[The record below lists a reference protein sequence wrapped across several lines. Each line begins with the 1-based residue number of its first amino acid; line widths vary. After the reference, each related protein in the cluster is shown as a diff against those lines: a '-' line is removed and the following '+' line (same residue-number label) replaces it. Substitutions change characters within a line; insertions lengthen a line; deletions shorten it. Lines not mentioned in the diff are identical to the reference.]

1 MGGAMA
7 MRIPVA
13 LLALGLCAGT
23 GLAQQRPGE
32 NMAGAED
39 TVGYRQGVGRIRWS
53 FPEGLYAAF
62 AVPHW
67 TAGAR
72 IQCGSKE
79 APCEVQVFGRD
90 ISVSDAERRQ
100 QLEEALT
107 PMLENALEK
116 QPAFRTHGAEGA
128 ITYATLQFAR
138 PVEGYRYMT
147 LGYAHKGP
155 ALLKFQQ
162 LSVAA
167 PKLDLLLRLVQ
178 DAQAVDGLAMWALR
192 LGDYRATCESRFPA
206 YKEAN
211 DRAFA
216 ASPFAAVDV
225 VQAFQKLDPSQ
236 SEQAVRDG
244 LAQARK
250 GFAEEFDLDQPE
262 RKQAFCEGFPRWVAE
277 AARGL

>member
-1 MGGAMA
+1 MA
-7 MRIPVA
+7 MRFLTA
-13 LLALGLCAGT
+13 LLAFGLCAGT

-32 NMAGAED
+32 DMAGAEE

-53 FPEGLYAAF
+53 FPAGLVAAF
-62 AVPHW
+62 AVPHG

-72 IQCGSKE
+72 IQCGSQE

-100 QLEEALT
+100 QLEEALM
-107 PMLENALEK
+107 PMLENALDK
-116 QPAFRTHGAEGA
+116 QPSFRTYGADAG

-178 DAQAVDGLAMWALR
+178 DARAVDGLAMWALR

-206 YKEAN
+206 YKDAN
-211 DRAFA
+211 DRAYA
-216 ASPFAAVDV
+216 DSPFAAVDV
-225 VQAFQKLDPSQ
+225 VQEFMKLDPAQ
-236 SEQAVRDG
+236 TEQAVRDG

-250 GFAEEFDLDQPE
+250 GFAEEFDLDLPE